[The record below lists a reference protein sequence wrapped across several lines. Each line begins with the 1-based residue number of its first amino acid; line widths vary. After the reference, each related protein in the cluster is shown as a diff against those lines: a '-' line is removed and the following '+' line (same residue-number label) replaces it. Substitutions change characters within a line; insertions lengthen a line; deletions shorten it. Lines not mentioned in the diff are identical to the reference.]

1 MLKADGFNDALIGTA
16 ERAGMR
22 DVAAYDAEKCIQ
34 ILIDRDGMT
43 SQEAHE
49 FFHFNVLDCW
59 VGEQTP
65 VFVWVGDFN
74 FDYEFLEDGDVCDA

>member
-1 MLKADGFNDALIGTA
+1 MLLADGFEDAIIGTA

-34 ILIDRDGMT
+34 ILIDRGGMT

-49 FFHFNVLDCW
+49 FFEFNVLGSW
-59 VGEQTP
+59 VGEKTP
-65 VFVWVGDFN
+65 VFVWVGDLD
-74 FDYEFLEDGDVCDA
+74 FDYEEDGDVCDV

>member
-1 MLKADGFNDALIGTA
+1 MLLADGFEDAIIGTA
-16 ERAGMR
+16 ERVGMR
-22 DVAAYDAEKCIQ
+22 DVVAYDAEKCIQ

-74 FDYEFLEDGDVCDA
+74 FDYEEDGDVCDA